1 MEIVQTPERFRER
14 MPFNYPVHQSGLLIE
29 EYFYEYATRNRDHI
43 ETDLCYLPIFWTSYH
58 VSHNWGN
65 SYQELQNFCDSLPK
79 DKTYFT
85 VVQYDDGVR
94 VSMPNLITFS
104 CCGNSS
110 SILKDFP
117 IPLLCDPHGAK
128 WEKDVY
134 KASFI
139 GRIGSRVRPKMFE
152 ILTGLPGF
160 YLRDSGD
167 DVTLFLDHLQQ
178 STFSLCPRG
187 YGVSSFRLYETLEVG
202 SIPIYIVEDDVD
214 HWLPFSDKVDWD
226 KLAVLLKESEIE
238 NIPRIVDSMTIEEIE
253 ERRSYINE
261 IYPKFFTMEGC
272 SSSIIE
278 KIKEFK

>member
-1 MEIVQTPERFRER
+1 MEIVQTPDRFRER

-29 EYFYEYATRNRDHI
+29 EYFYQYALRNKDHI

-65 SYQELQNFCDSLPK
+65 SYQELQTFCDSLPK

-110 SILKDFP
+110 TVMKDFP

-128 WEKDVY
+128 WENDTY

-152 ILTGLPGF
+152 VLTGLPGF
-160 YLRDSGD
+160 YLKDSGD

-202 SIPIYIVEDDVD
+202 AIPIYIVEDDVD
-214 HWLPFSDKVDWD
+214 HWLPFSDKVDWN
-226 KLAVLLKESEIE
+226 KLAVLLKEKDIEKIPEI
-238 NIPRIVDSMTIEEIE
+238 IDSISKEEIE
-253 ERRSYINE
+253 ERRKYINE

-272 SSSIIE
+272 SSSIAQTV
-278 KIKEFK
+278 KEFK

>member
-1 MEIVQTPERFRER
+1 MEIVQVPDRFRER

-29 EYFYEYATRNRDHI
+29 EYFYEYALLNKDSI

-65 SYQELQNFCDSLPK
+65 SYQELQNFCNSLPK

-104 CCGNSS
+104 CCGNTSNV
-110 SILKDFP
+110 LKDFP
-117 IPLLCDPHGAK
+117 IPLLCDPHGEK
-128 WEKDVY
+128 WEKDFY

-152 ILTGLPGF
+152 ILLDTPGF
-160 YLRDSGD
+160 YLKDSGD
-167 DVTLFLDHLQQ
+167 DVTLFLDHLKQ

-187 YGVSSFRLYETLEVG
+187 YGISSFRLYETLEVG
-202 SIPIYIVEDDVD
+202 SIPIYIVEDDLD
-214 HWLPFSDKVDWD
+214 HWLPFSDKVNW
-226 KLAVLLKESEIE
+226 
-238 NIPRIVDSMTIEEIE
+238 N
-253 ERRSYINE
+253 
-261 IYPKFFTMEGC
+261 
-272 SSSIIE
+272 
-278 KIKEFK
+278 